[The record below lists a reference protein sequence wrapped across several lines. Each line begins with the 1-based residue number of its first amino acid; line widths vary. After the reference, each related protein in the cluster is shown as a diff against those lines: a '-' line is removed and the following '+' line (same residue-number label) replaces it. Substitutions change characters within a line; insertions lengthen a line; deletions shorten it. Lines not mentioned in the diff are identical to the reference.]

1 MWWQDISLRVR
12 AAHGL
17 EYICAAPIPTLSLPL
32 KGRGQLRNSPLF
44 DPTKINM
51 PNRLQNETSPYLQQ
65 HADNPVDWYAWN
77 EEALTRARNENKPI
91 LLSIGYSACHW
102 CHVMAH
108 ESFEDAETARVM
120 NELFINI
127 KVDREERPDLDSIYQ
142 TAHYMLTRRGGG
154 WPLTMFLQPDG
165 TPFFGGTYFPKQ
177 PRYNLPGFIGVM
189 ERVATF
195 RLSNG
200 EEIVKQNMSL
210 LAAFEHMLPQALD
223 NVEISDA
230 PLETAYTVLRHT
242 FDAVDGGF
250 GAAPKFPHAG
260 EIEFLLRRHAAT
272 KHDEPLTMA
281 AFTLKKMANG
291 GIYDHLG
298 GGFARYSVD
307 GQWNIPHFEK
317 MLYDNGPLLRLYA
330 DAWLLTQDPQFKQ
343 VVAETAAWVMCDM
356 QAPNG
361 GFYSSIDADSEGEEG
376 TFYVWDREQIKN
388 ILSVEEYAVFAPC
401 YGLEGA
407 PNFEGAHWHLRIV
420 ESLESVSK
428 ALGKS
433 VEEAEKII
441 APARKKLY
449 AVREQ
454 REHPHRDEKILVSW
468 NALMIKG
475 LARAGAVFDQ
485 PEWRVSARR
494 ALDFIRQ
501 HMWRDGRLLATYKGA
516 PDTDTQKVQ
525 ATGKSQR
532 GVGKAHLNAY
542 LDDYA
547 FLLDAL
553 LELMQTE
560 FHADD
565 LHFAQQ
571 LADVVLVQFEDN
583 TSGGFFFTSHDHERL
598 IHRPKPAH
606 DNATPAGN
614 HVAAFALQRLGHL
627 IGEPRYLAAAERTI
641 KLFYPEMAQSPSGF
655 ATLAAA
661 LAETLV
667 PTQLIVLIDKNNKVR
682 EWQKQLT
689 HLYMPMAMV
698 LALPEKITGL
708 AGVLDKPRADTV
720 NAWVCQGV
728 SCLPPISDLNHLVNT
743 LKTGTI
749 ARLSNSF

>member
-1 MWWQDISLRVR
+1 M
-12 AAHGL
+12 
-17 EYICAAPIPTLSLPL
+17 
-32 KGRGQLRNSPLF
+32 F

-77 EEALTRARNENKPI
+77 EESLARARKENKPI

-108 ESFEDAETARVM
+108 ESFEDEATAKVM

-142 TAHYMLTRRGGG
+142 SAHYMLTRRAGG

-165 TPFFGGTYFPKQ
+165 TPFFGGTYFPKE
-177 PRYNLPGFIGVM
+177 PRYNLPGFVGLM

-210 LAAFEHMLPQALD
+210 LAAFEQMLPQALD
-223 NVEISDA
+223 NVAISDA

-250 GAAPKFPHAG
+250 GAAPKFPHPG

-272 KHDEPLTMA
+272 KYDEPLTMA

-307 GQWNIPHFEK
+307 GQWSIPHFEK

-330 DAWLLTQDPQFKQ
+330 DAWLLTQDPQFEQ
-343 VVAETAAWVMCDM
+343 VAEETAAWVMHDM
-356 QAPNG
+356 QAPSG

-376 TFYVWDREQIKN
+376 TFYVWAREQIKPL
-388 ILSVEEYAVFAPC
+388 LSADEYAVFAPC

-420 ESLESVSK
+420 ESPNEIAK
-428 ALGKS
+428 ANGIT
-433 VEEAEKII
+433 VEACEELLASSR
-441 APARKKLY
+441 AKLY

-454 REHPHRDEKILVSW
+454 RIHPHRDEKILVSW

-475 LARAGAVFDQ
+475 LARASVVFDQ
-485 PEWRVSARR
+485 PKWLASARR
-494 ALDFIRQ
+494 ALDFIRKE
-501 HMWRDGRLLATYKGA
+501 MWRNGRLLATHK
-516 PDTDTQKVQ
+516 D
-525 ATGKSQR
+525 GKS
-532 GVGKAHLNAY
+532 HLNAY

-553 LELMQTE
+553 LELMQAE
-560 FHADD
+560 FQHDD
-565 LHFAQQ
+565 LKFAQQ
-571 LADVVLVQFEDN
+571 LADVLLAQFEDKG
-583 TSGGFFFTSHDHERL
+583 SGGFFLTSHDHEKL

-614 HVAAFALQRLGHL
+614 HVAACALQRLGHL
-627 IGEPRYLAAAERTI
+627 IGETRYLAAAERTI

-655 ATLAAA
+655 ATLTAA
-661 LAETLV
+661 LAESLN
-667 PTQLIVLIDKNNKVR
+667 PSQLIVLIDKNNKAQ
-682 EWQKQLT
+682 EWQKTLAT
-689 HLYMPMAMV
+689 LYMPNAMV
-698 LALPEKITGL
+698 VSIAEGVTGL
-708 AGVLDKPRADTV
+708 PGVLEKPRKDAV

-743 LKTGTI
+743 LKTGKI
-749 ARLSNSF
+749 APL